1 MASRFLNSQ
10 LGPVISNTENP
21 SPNRQYVHSITDAPA
36 GREQSASQEL
46 NHLRLILENLGDP
59 LILADRTAK
68 IVQLDPLARE
78 LFATADSPHE
88 LQIAANR
95 AKLEAYLSAFTLS
108 SADCQS
114 KTVSFHDVRS
124 QNQVEYAA
132 RSGKIYDSQG
142 HLIYTVTV
150 LRDFSAWKS
159 SELSQLERRMLEM
172 EKFAATGKLAG
183 TIAHE
188 INNPLEAIKNA
199 IYLLKDRLDAGS
211 QPIYDALKTEAD
223 RVARIVRQMLGLYRN
238 AAHFGNFDLNPIVE
252 DTLTLFARPLEK
264 SRVIVEKRLNPLP
277 ALRGSADQFRQ
288 LLSNLVVNAQ
298 DSMPNGGRLIIRTR
312 FDKSL
317 RGGDSQV
324 RITVA
329 DTGSGIPDEIR
340 SRMFEP
346 FVSTK
351 GEQGTGLGLW
361 IVRGIVEGHTGK
373 IQVRSRPGRGTVFVL
388 RFPIPDGS

>member
-21 SPNRQYVHSITDAPA
+21 SPNRQNVHSITDAPA

-159 SELSQLERRMLEM
+159 SELSQLDRRMLEM
-172 EKFAATGKLAG
+172 EKF
-183 TIAHE
+183 
-188 INNPLEAIKNA
+188 
-199 IYLLKDRLDAGS
+199 AGS